1 MSHFVRPHS
10 SFAFLRPAFEVVVA
24 KKGSNKSKAPA
35 KGDLPTKVCAVCGRT
50 FTWRKAWAKVRV
62 AACARSPASLRER
75 LRCSLG
81 SAMQVWDEVKYCSE
95 RCRNRRNQAAGERA

>member
-50 FTWRKAWAKVRV
+50 FTWRKAWAKV
-62 AACARSPASLRER
+62 
-75 LRCSLG
+75 
-81 SAMQVWDEVKYCSE
+81 WDEVKYCSE